1 MDDEK
6 IFQISLDDK
15 PYKVKKFKLKEKL
28 SDVRK
33 ILNINEYY
41 EFINENGFNI
51 DIDDE
56 ESFTLNN
63 LFENKKKETFT
74 LKFKKCTQKII
85 VVINN
90 KKEIEIECL
99 LKDNLSTIRE
109 ILNNEIKEKFQFI
122 YNEKFLIE
130 ESDDEEFTV
139 NDIIKNN
146 KISIKLNEKEKT
158 IIDSSEIK

>member
-1 MDDEK
+1 MDDQK
-6 IFQISLDDK
+6 MFQISLDNK

-74 LKFKKCTQKII
+74 LKFKKCT
-85 VVINN
+85 
-90 KKEIEIECL
+90 
-99 LKDNLSTIRE
+99 R
-109 ILNNEIKEKFQFI
+109 
-122 YNEKFLIE
+122 
-130 ESDDEEFTV
+130 
-139 NDIIKNN
+139 
-146 KISIKLNEKEKT
+146 
-158 IIDSSEIK
+158 